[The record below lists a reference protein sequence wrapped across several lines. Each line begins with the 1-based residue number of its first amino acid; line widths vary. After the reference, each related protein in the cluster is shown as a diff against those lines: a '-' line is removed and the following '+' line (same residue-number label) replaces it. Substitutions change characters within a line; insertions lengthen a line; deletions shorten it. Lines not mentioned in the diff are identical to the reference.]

1 MICHYRAKSYHYDKS
16 VSVWKERGVG
26 TLKLLATKFD
36 LNDPSANTEVPL
48 KRKYRLV
55 MRADAVHKVIL
66 NVSLSKELVRT
77 YGDQGKP
84 PSGNNFK
91 LLGLE
96 NEELVTLLIKVCVL
110 HKPMPCLLTRTV

>member
-1 MICHYRAKSYHYDKS
+1 MICHYRVKSYHYDKS
-16 VSVWKERGVG
+16 VSAWKERGVG
-26 TLKLLATKFD
+26 TLKLLATKLD
-36 LNDPSANTEVPL
+36 LNDLSANPGVSL

-66 NVSLSKELVRT
+66 NVPLSKELVRT

-84 PSGNNFK
+84 PSGNNFR

-96 NEELVTLLIKVCVL
+96 NEELVTLLIKVCTL
-110 HKPMPCLLTRTV
+110 HKLMLCLLT